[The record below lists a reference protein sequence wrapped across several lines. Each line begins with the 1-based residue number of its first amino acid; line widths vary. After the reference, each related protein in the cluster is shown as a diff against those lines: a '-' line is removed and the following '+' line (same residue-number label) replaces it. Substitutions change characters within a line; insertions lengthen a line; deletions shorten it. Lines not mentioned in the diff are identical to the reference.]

1 MKTVGV
7 FWNINFEKRKSNMY
21 VSPLSTRNQA
31 PVVLDIM
38 KSVSDP
44 RFLALLGPVS
54 RKSR

>member
-7 FWNINFEKRKSNMY
+7 FCNINFEKRKSNMQ
-21 VSPLSTRNQA
+21 VSPLTRKQA

-38 KSVSDP
+38 KSASDP